1 MVVTEFV
8 PLMPSDRI
16 QAAWAVRV
24 FFSSQLPS
32 RHDMSLSWGIRDM
45 LKLMLTGAIVAGAT
59 LADAKVGRSPYQDYG
74 RHPYSSAYDHTGCD
88 FPVQAAFFKAQVPQI
103 ANAVSAVGVV
113 VLVLMVSV
121 AVIACA
127 SEFFT
132 DDISGDD
139 GKHTPMRL
147 PRFDQIVSGI
157 EGMHKQY
164 ETEAP
169 SGVKRPARAESRR
182 GLWRPRGVASSLV
195 GGRRSGLDFEV
206 SSLVGGRRSG
216 LG

>member
-88 FPVQAAFFKAQVPQI
+88 FPVQAAFFKAQGGPEPR
-103 ANAVSAVGVV
+103 
-113 VLVLMVSV
+113 
-121 AVIACA
+121 A
-127 SEFFT
+127 S
-132 DDISGDD
+132 G
-139 GKHTPMRL
+139 
-147 PRFDQIVSGI
+147 
-157 EGMHKQY
+157 
-164 ETEAP
+164 
-169 SGVKRPARAESRR
+169 
-182 GLWRPRGVASSLV
+182 GVAQIFRTLSVPRWS
-195 GGRRSGLDFEV
+195 
-206 SSLVGGRRSG
+206 
-216 LG
+216 